1 MIFWI
6 GVYGIL
12 LFCRVNFFWKR
23 VFVRAISSCST
34 VVHIFN
40 YFSIEICLNPEF
52 FFIIKCHKD
61 VRCCSLCCFS
71 QQASQVTSPRHLLS
85 SLSFDEKQTVTLTP
99 FRNCIICSKKP
110 ENQSAIWYGIS
121 HCVDHSDWRTHH
133 YHYYQ
138 NYVHKC
144 HAEVWMLL
152 KCHHC
157 AFMSC
162 SYRSVV
168 MTSLWYLVCFVV
180 RRKNSLYYRFSMSA
194 SIG

>member
-1 MIFWI
+1 MMMTSGAIKSQFLLVTAIIILIRQNNIFWMIFWI

-61 VRCCSLCCFS
+61 VRYCSLCCFS

-110 ENQSAIWYGIS
+110 ENQSAI
-121 HCVDHSDWRTHH
+121 
-133 YHYYQ
+133 
-138 NYVHKC
+138 
-144 HAEVWMLL
+144 
-152 KCHHC
+152 
-157 AFMSC
+157 
-162 SYRSVV
+162 
-168 MTSLWYLVCFVV
+168 
-180 RRKNSLYYRFSMSA
+180 
-194 SIG
+194 